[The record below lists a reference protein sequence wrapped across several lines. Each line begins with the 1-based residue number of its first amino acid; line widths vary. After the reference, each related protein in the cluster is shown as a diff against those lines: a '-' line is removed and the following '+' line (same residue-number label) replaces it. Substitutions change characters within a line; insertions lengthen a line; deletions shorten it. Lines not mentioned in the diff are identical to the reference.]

1 MFLVWPEWG
10 RFFYI
15 AARGGGARAPDRTA
29 QGASVQGPRSGR
41 SQPSELEERTAPSR
55 RRRVA
60 RWELSDFENFRVG
73 AGPWWNDRFALKRRS
88 EAKNCGRP
96 DFPEGEVIF
105 P

>member
-1 MFLVWPEWG
+1 M
-10 RFFYI
+10 
-15 AARGGGARAPDRTA
+15 
-29 QGASVQGPRSGR
+29 
-41 SQPSELEERTAPSR
+41 APSR

-60 RWELSDFENFRVG
+60 RWGLSDFENFRVG
-73 AGPWWNDRFALKRRS
+73 AGPWWNYRFTLKRRS